1 MISIY
6 FFNKLAVFIGSFLIG
21 VIIIFVSLIQINEAY
36 ANVEN
41 REDIYIS
48 SIVPFYWMIM
58 LIGGVIMVTL
68 SYVSWRKYRGH
79 KKNKRK
85 RDANN

>member
-1 MISIY
+1 MLSLFSI
-6 FFNKLAVFIGSFLIG
+6 
-21 VIIIFVSLIQINEAY
+21 IQINQTY
-36 ANVEN
+36 AKVEQA
-41 REDIYIS
+41 EEHHIS

-58 LIGGVIMVTL
+58 LIGGIILITL

>member
-6 FFNKLAVFIGSFLIG
+6 FFNKLSVFIGSFLIG

>member
-1 MISIY
+1 MISIR
-6 FFNKLAVFIGSFLIG
+6 FFNKLVILIGSFLIG

-36 ANVEN
+36 AKVEN
-41 REDIYIS
+41 REDVYIS
-48 SIVPFYWMIM
+48 SIIPFYWMIM

-79 KKNKRK
+79 KKNEQK
-85 RDANN
+85 RDVNN

>member
-1 MISIY
+1 VISIY

>member
-1 MISIY
+1 MISIH

>member
-1 MISIY
+1 MISSQ
-6 FFNKLAVFIGSFLIG
+6 FFNKIAVFIRSFLIG